1 MDAGYDWL
9 LIRSHLRRPIFGV
22 PGLFLLLG
30 ALLLV
35 GGGAYYG
42 YAYQARSQLDELN
55 VILSPSGI
63 GDLALERR
71 KLATTIASQQL
82 FPGESLVATSW
93 SNPLTYVPSF
103 YAKQILLDGFMPI
116 DLNTSLLLGSQIAPQ
131 RITIPEIRVDSD
143 VTALQILEVGDS
155 RAYETP
161 KNTVG
166 HIPES
171 ANPGEIGSSW
181 FFGHLESPMMGVG
194 AVFSHLP
201 VIPSM
206 LRNEDDVYIITDNG
220 IRQFLYK
227 VTSTKVVHE
236 NELELYDTLEST
248 IHLVTCVPRLVYDHR
263 LVVTGKLVGV
273 KVGS

>member
-1 MDAGYDWL
+1 
-9 LIRSHLRRPIFGV
+9 
-22 PGLFLLLG
+22 
-30 ALLLV
+30 
-35 GGGAYYG
+35 
-42 YAYQARSQLDELN
+42 
-55 VILSPSGI
+55 
-63 GDLALERR
+63 
-71 KLATTIASQQL
+71 
-82 FPGESLVATSW
+82 
-93 SNPLTYVPSF
+93 
-103 YAKQILLDGFMPI
+103 
-116 DLNTSLLLGSQIAPQ
+116 
-131 RITIPEIRVDSD
+131 
-143 VTALQILEVGDS
+143 
-155 RAYETP
+155 
-161 KNTVG
+161 
-166 HIPES
+166 
-171 ANPGEIGSSW
+171 
-181 FFGHLESPMMGVG
+181 MMGVG